1 MPDENHIEAFLS
13 YLANETTARGRTS
26 KETTKTYKLIIKQ
39 FIAAIDKKAEH
50 ITKSDID
57 KWKQYCSKFKES
69 SLTNKY
75 SAVKKYIKYLIRED
89 FLDVK
94 LEKYLEELKVPDVK
108 KQKKNLDKQVLTE
121 EQVEKIFEIS
131 KSNPLHHA
139 IFMVFY
145 YGMLRRK
152 EICGLNLENVNF
164 EKKTLDIIDGK
175 GNVDATINLTQRCI
189 DTLRNYIDIHRGQPR
204 PGFENALFLY
214 DGRRISRT
222 KLHEFQKMYEVSAG
236 IQRLH
241 CHLWRHTGITHY
253 AKVEKDIKIL
263 AKQTRHSDL
272 EILLDYIHKSETEI
286 RSSYDRAFEKTE
298 PEQTTKPESK
308 KSQVKKPEDSMYA
321 QPTNSREE
329 IFQLYKDG
337 LISLDEFK
345 DLLSPQN
352 HNKNAM
358 YG

>member
-1 MPDENHIEAFLS
+1 MPDENHVAAFLN
-13 YLANETTARGRTS
+13 YLANNTTARGRTS
-26 KETTKTYKLIIKQ
+26 KETTKTYHLIIKQ
-39 FIAAIDKKAEH
+39 FLATIGKKAEH
-50 ITKSDID
+50 ITKNDID
-57 KWKQYCSKFKES
+57 KWKEFCSKFKES

-75 SAVKKYIKYLIRED
+75 SAVKKYIKYLIREGI
-89 FLDVK
+89 LDIK
-94 LEKYLEELKVPDVK
+94 LEKYLDELKIPDVK

-121 EQVEKIFEIS
+121 EQVEKIFDVS
-131 KSNPLHHA
+131 KSNPLHHV

-152 EICGLNLENVNF
+152 EICGLNLENINYD
-164 EKKTLDIIDGK
+164 KKTIDIIDGK

-189 DTLRNYIDIHRGQPR
+189 DTLKDYTTNHRGQPR

-222 KLHEFQKMYEVSAG
+222 KLHEFHKMYEISAG
-236 IQRLH
+236 IPRLH

-298 PEQTTKPESK
+298 PEKTTETEPK
-308 KSQVKKPEDSMYA
+308 KSHPKKPEDSMYA
-321 QPTNSREE
+321 QPANSREE

-337 LISLDEFK
+337 LISLNEFK

-352 HNKNAM
+352 NNKNTM